1 MKHPAVILALCACV
15 THGASATSAVERD
28 LGVWTALIA
37 HGLAPGSRNVVI
49 ADETTG
55 DPSALGVKTDA
66 RAAVINELGL
76 PPAAFDDWV
85 RRNHTQ
91 DPIAHPLKLEVSYQV
106 LSAKLRA
113 ELFADVAPALGWQQF
128 DARFPDTNG
137 WIRLSHVGFSDDYR
151 QALVYLE
158 HQCGATCGT
167 GHLFRLDATM
177 QGSWIVAD
185 GLIVWMVK

>member
-1 MKHPAVILALCACV
+1 MNHQAVILVLCAGLA
-15 THGASATSAVERD
+15 HGACATSLAERD
-28 LGVWTALIA
+28 LGVWTALIR
-37 HGLAPGSRNVVI
+37 HGLAPGSRAVVI

-55 DPSALGVKTDA
+55 DPTALGVKADA
-66 RAAVINELGL
+66 RTAVVNELGL

-85 RRNHTQ
+85 RRNHSQ
-91 DPIAHPLKLEVSYQV
+91 DPIAHPLNLDVSYQV

-128 DARFPDTNG
+128 NARFPDANG
-137 WIRLSHVGFSDDYR
+137 WVRLSHVGFSDDYR

-158 HQCGATCGT
+158 HQCGAACGT
-167 GHLFRLDATM
+167 GHLFRLEATT
-177 QGSWIVAD
+177 QGDWIVAD